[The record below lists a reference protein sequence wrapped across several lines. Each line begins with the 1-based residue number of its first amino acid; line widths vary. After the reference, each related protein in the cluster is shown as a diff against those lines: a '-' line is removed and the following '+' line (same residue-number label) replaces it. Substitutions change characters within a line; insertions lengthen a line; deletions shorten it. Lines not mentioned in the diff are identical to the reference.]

1 LHNLILALWNH
12 DPDSV
17 SRISKQAAETTFVF
31 NTVKYPKSWY
41 EGLAARMRGDKKG
54 AQAAF
59 AAARLEVE
67 KAVLADA
74 SDGRSLSLLAMI
86 DAGLGRQEQA
96 VQEAKHACELE
107 TFENFAPNA
116 AIVRCN
122 LAVVYAWNGQL
133 DLAISTLDQ
142 LVNRPAASNLPA
154 QPTYGDFRRN
164 PLWDPLRND
173 PRFAAIMKRLAPV
186 APR

>member
-1 LHNLILALWNH
+1 M
-12 DPDSV
+12 
-17 SRISKQAAETTFVF
+17 F

-41 EGLAARMRGDKKG
+41 KGLAARMRGDEKG
-54 AQAAF
+54 ARRLF

-74 SDGRSLSLLAMI
+74 SDGRALSLLAMI
-86 DAGLGRQEQA
+86 DAGLGRRDHA

-133 DLAISTLDQ
+133 DLAISELDQ
-142 LVNRPAASNLPA
+142 LVNRAAGTNLPA

-164 PLWDPLRND
+164 PLWAPLRND
-173 PRFAAIMKRLAPV
+173 PRFTAIMKRLAPV
-186 APR
+186 SPN